1 MTAAEIVAALD
12 LPPGSRVDQRI
23 PKTLLVESGA
33 KTAADKRLINEGIE
47 RLQWHAAIKPANSGV
62 PEYRDEVRH
71 YMEIA
76 VLELTLRSDARVD
89 RLVELTHRAVPYPV
103 VLVAEDVGKTAML
116 SLVHKRGSEAE
127 ADRVVLD
134 GEVVT
139 AQPYL
144 TDDMAI
150 TAAFLGALG
159 LGLQLQESLCAL
171 YQGWIDTLL
180 ALKAAAHTGVFQPA
194 LTVEAASA
202 RRDALREC
210 ASIEAEIT
218 SLRAAA
224 FKTKQ
229 VARRAEINLELQR
242 LKSRQGA
249 ARAQL

>member
-12 LPPGSRVDQRI
+12 LPPGSLIDQRI
-23 PKTLLVESGA
+23 PKTLLVDNGA
-33 KTAADKRLINEGIE
+33 PTAADKRLINEGIE

-71 YMEIA
+71 YVEIA
-76 VLELTLRSDARVD
+76 VLELTLRSDARMD

-103 VLVAEDVGKTAML
+103 VLVTEAAKPASL
-116 SLVHKRGSEAE
+116 SLVHKRWSEAE

-139 AQPYL
+139 ARPYL

-150 TAAFLGALG
+150 TTAFLDSLAIGR
-159 LGLQLQESLCAL
+159 QRQESLRAV

-180 ALKAAAHTGVFQPA
+180 ALKAAAHTGVFRPA
-194 LTVEAASA
+194 PTAEAASA
-202 RRDALREC
+202 RRDALQEC
-210 ASIEAEIT
+210 TSIEAEMT

-224 FKTKQ
+224 TKTKQ
-229 VARRAEINLELQR
+229 VARRAKINLELQR
-242 LKSRQGA
+242 LKSRHSA
-249 ARAQL
+249 ARSQL

>member
-12 LPPGSRVDQRI
+12 LPPGILIDQRI
-23 PKTLLVESGA
+23 PKTLLVDNGA
-33 KTAADKRLINEGIE
+33 PTAADKRLINEGIE

-71 YMEIA
+71 YVEIA
-76 VLELTLRSDARVD
+76 VLELTLRSDARMD

-103 VLVAEDVGKTAML
+103 VLVTEADKTASL
-116 SLVHKRGSEAE
+116 SLVHKRWSEAE

-139 AQPYL
+139 AWPYL

-150 TAAFLGALG
+150 TTAFLDSLAIGR
-159 LGLQLQESLCAL
+159 QRQESLRAV

-180 ALKAAAHTGVFQPA
+180 ALKAAAHTGVFRPA
-194 LTVEAASA
+194 PTAEAASA
-202 RRDALREC
+202 RRVALQEC
-210 ASIEAEIT
+210 TSIEAEMT

-224 FKTKQ
+224 TKTKQ
-229 VARRAEINLELQR
+229 VARRAQINLELQR
-242 LKSRQGA
+242 LKSRHSA
-249 ARAQL
+249 ARSQL

>member
-12 LPPGSRVDQRI
+12 FPPGSRVDQRI

-71 YMEIA
+71 YIEIA
-76 VLELTLRSDARVD
+76 VLELTLRSDAKVD

-103 VLVAEDVGKTAML
+103 VLVTEATDTTSL

-150 TAAFLGALG
+150 TAAFLDSLAIRH
-159 LGLQLQESLCAL
+159 QRQESLRAL

-180 ALKAAAHTGVFQPA
+180 ALKAAAHTGVFRAAPTA
-194 LTVEAASA
+194 EAASA
-202 RRDALREC
+202 RRDALQEC
-210 ASIEAEIT
+210 ASIEAEMT

-224 FKTKQ
+224 TKAKQ
-229 VARRAEINLELQR
+229 VARQAEINLNLQR
-242 LKSRQGA
+242 LKSRYAA

>member
-1 MTAAEIVAALD
+1 MTTAAIVAALD

-33 KTAADKRLINEGIE
+33 PTAADKRLINEDIE

-71 YMEIA
+71 YIEIA
-76 VLELTLRSDARVD
+76 VLGLTLRPGAKVD
-89 RLVELTHRAVPYPV
+89 RMVELTHRAVPYPV
-103 VLVAEDVGKTAML
+103 VLVTEAADTTSL
-116 SLVHKRGSEAE
+116 SLVHKRASEAE

-150 TAAFLGALG
+150 TAAFLDSLAIGH
-159 LGLQLQESLCAL
+159 QPQESLRAL
-171 YQGWIDTLL
+171 YQGWIDTLH
-180 ALKAAAHTGVFQPA
+180 ALKAAAHTGVFRPA
-194 LTVEAASA
+194 PTAEAASA
-202 RRDALREC
+202 RRDALQEC
-210 ASIEAEIT
+210 ASIEAEMT

-224 FKTKQ
+224 IKTKQ
-229 VARRAEINLELQR
+229 VARRAEINLDLQR
-242 LKSRQGA
+242 LKSRHA
-249 ARAQL
+249 AAQAQL